1 MISKKED
8 PVDNYT
14 KHVDN
19 KILEELK
26 KQKSYDPTKGLFNNF
41 KFNDGYKV
49 KAKNKKRR
57 H

>member
-26 KQKSYDPTKGLFNNF
+26 KQKSYDPTKGLLNNF
-41 KFNDGYKV
+41 KFNDGYEV